1 MLQSSVSNVCGAVA
15 KIADFGM
22 SIQMDAAETHVSQW
36 NMGTLSHMA
45 PELLLYGHQS
55 KAADV

>member
-1 MLQSSVSNVCGAVA
+1 MLQSSISNICGAVA

-22 SIQMDAAETHVSQW
+22 SIQMEATETHVSKW